1 MTGGVVGA
9 IGVRVTGKARGLPD
23 GSGGRGHRKP
33 HRLRAAVISLLL
45 AAAAIALW
53 QFWSGARHDVR
64 RIANL
69 AASGDLIVFFGNSIT
84 QGYGVRPEEAFPA
97 LVAQALGVSFANA
110 GVAGDTMGAG
120 LARMERDV
128 LPHDPR
134 LVVVE
139 FGGNDFLRRV
149 PVEETLQH
157 LEAIVATLVREG
169 AMVVI
174 LEVTVGLGGDPYLA
188 GYQAVADRHGAMLIP
203 DVMRGILTG
212 ADLRVDT
219 IHPNAKGHRLL
230 AERVATAL
238 RPLLAEADRRR
249 GVPTTRSSA
258 FRLLG
263 VEPVG

>member
-1 MTGGVVGA
+1 
-9 IGVRVTGKARGLPD
+9 
-23 GSGGRGHRKP
+23 
-33 HRLRAAVISLLL
+33 
-45 AAAAIALW
+45 
-53 QFWSGARHDVR
+53 
-64 RIANL
+64 
-69 AASGDLIVFFGNSIT
+69 
-84 QGYGVRPEEAFPA
+84 
-97 LVAQALGVSFANA
+97 
-110 GVAGDTMGAG
+110 
-120 LARMERDV
+120 MERDV
-128 LPHDPR
+128 LPHSPR

-149 PVEETLQH
+149 PVEETLRH
-157 LEAIVATLVREG
+157 LGAIVATLVREG

-203 DVMRGILTG
+203 DVMRGILAS
-212 ADLRVDT
+212 ADLRADT

-249 GVPTTRSSA
+249 GVPTTRSSV

>member
-1 MTGGVVGA
+1 MGV
-9 IGVRVTGKARGLPD
+9 
-23 GSGGRGHRKP
+23 
-33 HRLRAAVISLLL
+33 
-45 AAAAIALW
+45 
-53 QFWSGARHDVR
+53 
-64 RIANL
+64 
-69 AASGDLIVFFGNSIT
+69 
-84 QGYGVRPEEAFPA
+84 
-97 LVAQALGVSFANA
+97 
-110 GVAGDTMGAG
+110 G

-128 LPHDPR
+128 LPHGPR

-149 PVEETLQH
+149 PVEETLRH
-157 LEAIVATLVREG
+157 LEAIVATLTREG

-174 LEVTVGLGGDPYLA
+174 LEVKVGLGGDPYLA

-203 DVMRGILTG
+203 DVMRGILAS
-212 ADLRVDT
+212 ADLRADT

>member
-1 MTGGVVGA
+1 
-9 IGVRVTGKARGLPD
+9 VRVAGRTRGLPD
-23 GSGGRGHRKP
+23 GSGGQGRRKP
-33 HRLRAAVISLLL
+33 HRLRVAVVSLLL
-45 AAAAIALW
+45 AAVAVVLW
-53 QFWSGARHDVR
+53 QFWSGPRLDVR

-69 AASGDLIVFFGNSIT
+69 AAPGDLIVFFGNSIT

-97 LVAQALGVSFANA
+97 LVAQALGVPFANA

-128 LPHDPR
+128 LPHGPR

-149 PVEETLQH
+149 PVEETLRH
-157 LEAIVATLVREG
+157 LGAIVATLVREG

-203 DVMRGILTG
+203 DVMRGILAS
-212 ADLRVDT
+212 ADLRADT

-249 GVPTTRSSA
+249 GVPTTRSSV

-263 VEPVG
+263 VERVG

>member
-1 MTGGVVGA
+1 VVG
-9 IGVRVTGKARGLPD
+9 
-23 GSGGRGHRKP
+23 
-33 HRLRAAVISLLL
+33 LLL
-45 AAAAIALW
+45 AAVAVVLW
-53 QFWSGARHDVR
+53 QFWSGPRLDVR

-69 AASGDLIVFFGNSIT
+69 AAPGDRLVFFGNSIT

-97 LVAQALGVSFANA
+97 LVAQALGVPFANA

-128 LPHDPR
+128 LSHGPR

-149 PVEETLQH
+149 PVEETLRH

-174 LEVTVGLGGDPYLA
+174 LEIQVGLGGDPYFA
-188 GYQAVADRHGAMLIP
+188 GYHAVANRYGAMLIP
-203 DVMRGILTG
+203 DVMRGIFAS
-212 ADLRVDT
+212 ADMRADT
-219 IHPNAKGHRLL
+219 IHPNAKGHRFL

-258 FRLLG
+258 FPLLG